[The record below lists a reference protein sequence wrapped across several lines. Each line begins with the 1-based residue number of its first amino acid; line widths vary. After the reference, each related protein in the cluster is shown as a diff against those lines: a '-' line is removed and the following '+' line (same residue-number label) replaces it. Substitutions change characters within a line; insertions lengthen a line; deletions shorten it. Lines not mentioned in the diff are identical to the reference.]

1 MTTETE
7 DEKKIRLEKE
17 AADLAAKAEK
27 IEIKLE
33 EGKWTPEQITNLMTQ
48 LSEIHTQQG
57 KILERLEKLPAT
69 PPATPATPQ
78 PSNVEEGDPLEAQA
92 KLEAQEKA
100 RQEQEAADKLKN
112 QKPPKHRL
120 L

>member
-7 DEKKIRLEKE
+7 AE
-17 AADLAAKAEK
+17 AAALAAKAEK

-33 EGKWTPEQITNLMTQ
+33 EGKWTAEQITNLMTQ
-48 LSEIHTQQG
+48 LSEIHTQQA
-57 KILERLEKLPAT
+57 KILEKLETQAAL
-69 PPATPATPQ
+69 PPATPATSPV
-78 PSNVEEGDPLEAQA
+78 SSVAVGDPLEAQA
-92 KLEAQEKA
+92 KLEAAEKA
-100 RQEQEAADKLKN
+100 KQEQEAADKLKN